1 MRLYINPVRD
11 VPLTLG
17 ERKKINREKNS
28 FFRLS
33 ITKTERPRSANLLQM
48 PRGPM
53 CKLTQRARGYGG
65 PAGYHRTER
74 SLQSSPAQQLLG
86 PPSHGYKLKPNGSA
100 VCSAPDIAPPQT
112 DSCQEMLCPPKSW
125 RSVWVAPHRAR
136 RLPTRHASG
145 RVWSFA
151 LWRRY
156 LNALRPLRPHILQR
170 YLHRGNRYLLARSM
184 SPDPVYGRPTAGR
197 LH

>member
-1 MRLYINPVRD
+1 MSAQKLEVS
-11 VPLTLG
+11 LG
-17 ERKKINREKNS
+17 
-28 FFRLS
+28 
-33 ITKTERPRSANLLQM
+33 
-48 PRGPM
+48 
-53 CKLTQRARGYGG
+53 
-65 PAGYHRTER
+65 
-74 SLQSSPAQQLLG
+74 
-86 PPSHGYKLKPNGSA
+86 GSA
-100 VCSAPDIAPPQT
+100 PRPAAS
-112 DSCQEMLCPPKSW
+112 
-125 RSVWVAPHRAR
+125 
-136 RLPTRHASG
+136 HAACSG